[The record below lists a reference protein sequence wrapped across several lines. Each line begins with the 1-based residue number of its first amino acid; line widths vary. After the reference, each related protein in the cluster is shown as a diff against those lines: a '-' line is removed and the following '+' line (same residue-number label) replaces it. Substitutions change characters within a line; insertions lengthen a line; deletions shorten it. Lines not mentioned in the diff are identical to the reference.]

1 MRLTRTHRAAVGALC
16 ALVLVPL
23 TSCGDD
29 GPAAQ
34 APPARASAAASPSPS
49 ASPSPE
55 PYVRELAALEREYD
69 ARLGV
74 YAVDTGTGRE
84 VAYHAGER
92 FPYASTFK
100 ALAAGVVLRTR
111 EARELDRVITYSA
124 EDLIAHSPVT
134 AEHVAT
140 GMTLRELCAAA
151 VRFSDNAAANLI
163 LAELGGPAG
172 MDAELE
178 AIGDDVTRMVRDE
191 PELSRWTP
199 GDTRDTTTPRTLAR
213 DLRAFALGDALDKP
227 GRAQLTT
234 WLRTNTTGD
243 TLIRAGVPKGWRVGD
258 KTGTGGT
265 YGARN
270 DIAVVWPPGRAP
282 LVMAIMSHRPERDA
296 APVDELIADAAA
308 EVAAALPPTDGPS

>member
-1 MRLTRTHRAAVGALC
+1 MRLTRTRRAAVGALC

-23 TSCGDD
+23 TSCGED
-29 GPAAQ
+29 GPPAK
-34 APPARASAAASPSPS
+34 PPPSPS
-49 ASPSPE
+49 RTATPPPE
-55 PYVRELAALEREYD
+55 PYARELAALEREYE

-74 YAVDTGTGRE
+74 YAVDTGSGRE

-92 FPYASTFK
+92 FPNASTFK

-111 EARELDRVITYSA
+111 PARELDRVITYSA
-124 EDLIAHSPVT
+124 DDLIAHSPVT

-140 GMTLRELCAAA
+140 GMTLRDLCEAA

-199 GDTRDTTTPRTLAR
+199 GDTRDTSTPRALAR
-213 DLRAFALGDALDKP
+213 DLRAFVLGDALDRP
-227 GRAQLTT
+227 GRALLTT

-243 TLIRAGVPKGWRVGD
+243 TLIRAGVPDGWEVGD

-270 DIAVVWPPGRAP
+270 DIAVLWPPDRAP
-282 LVMAIMSHRPERDA
+282 LVVAIMSNRTERDA
-296 APVDELIADAAA
+296 TADDELLAAA
-308 EVAAALPPTDGPS
+308 ASEVAAALPPRDGSP

>member
-29 GPAAQ
+29 DPAAK
-34 APPARASAAASPSPS
+34 APPSRASPTSASPSPS
-49 ASPSPE
+49 PSPSPE
-55 PYVRELAALEREYD
+55 PYVRELAALERDYD

-84 VAYHAGER
+84 VAYQAGER

-111 EARELDRVITYSA
+111 SARELDRVITYSA
-124 EDLIAHSPVT
+124 DDLIAHSPVT
-134 AEHVAT
+134 AENIST
-140 GMTLRELCAAA
+140 GMTLRDLCAAA

-178 AIGDDVTRMVRDE
+178 TLGDDVTRMVRVE

-213 DLRAFALGDALDKP
+213 DLRAFVLGDALDEP

-243 TLIRAGVPKGWRVGD
+243 TLIRAGVPEGWKVGD

-282 LVMAIMSHRPERDA
+282 LVMAIMSNRPERDA
-296 APVDELIADAAA
+296 THDDELVARAAS
-308 EVAAALPPTDGPS
+308 EVAAALPRDV

>member
-16 ALVLVPL
+16 ALVLAPL
-23 TSCGDD
+23 TSCGGEED
-29 GPAAQ
+29 PEAK
-34 APPARASAAASPSPS
+34 APPSPASSPSASASPSPS
-49 ASPSPE
+49 PE
-55 PYVRELAALEREYD
+55 AYVRELAALERDYG

-84 VAYHAGER
+84 VAYHADQR

-100 ALAAGVVLRTR
+100 ALAAGVVLRTHS
-111 EARELDRVITYSA
+111 ARELDRVVTYSRD
-124 EDLIAHSPVT
+124 DLIAHSPVT

-140 GMTLRELCAAA
+140 GMSLRDLCEAA
-151 VRFSDNAAANLI
+151 VRFSDNAAANLV

-199 GDTRDTTTPRTLAR
+199 GDTRDTSTPRALAR
-213 DLRAFALGDALDKP
+213 DLRAFVLDDALDKAD
-227 GRAQLTT
+227 RAQLTT

-243 TLIRAGVPKGWRVGD
+243 TLIRAGVPGTWKVGD
-258 KTGTGGT
+258 KTGTGST

-270 DIAVVWPPGRAP
+270 DIAVLWPPDRAP
-282 LVMAIMSHRPERDA
+282 LVLAVMTNRTERDA
-296 APVDELIADAAA
+296 APDDELLARAAA
-308 EVAAALPPTDGPS
+308 EVTAALPPGDGPS